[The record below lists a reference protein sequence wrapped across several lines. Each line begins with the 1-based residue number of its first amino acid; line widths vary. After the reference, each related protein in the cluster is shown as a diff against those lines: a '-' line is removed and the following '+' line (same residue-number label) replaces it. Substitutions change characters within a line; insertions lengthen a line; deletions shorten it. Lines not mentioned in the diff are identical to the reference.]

1 MFQTL
6 HDYTFFVKSS
16 GYLTAAVVL
25 VLVMTFWLYLTGAEK
40 KRKK

>member
-1 MFQTL
+1 MFHTL
-6 HDYTFFVKSS
+6 HDYTFFIKSS

-25 VLVMTFWLYLTGAEK
+25 FLLTTFWLYLTGTEK